1 MHCTLFKCLNPFFPD
16 SVVWIWADKPP
27 TGLLSLSE
35 WLIRLTRKR
44 EKLFSWSAMWVAWHT
59 HETQTQATFCKIT
72 FLFLFTSK
80 YFGMYNSFVW
90 GSWATYSTPETTEDQ
105 SWEKKKKPNHS
116 LHLLLQPS
124 IPPTEV
130 QHWPKRW
137 LATDALLCIAVR
149 NVGNHGEMKVL

>member
-105 SWEKKKKPNHS
+105 SWEKKTNPITHFICFYS
-116 LHLLLQPS
+116 LQFHQLKFNTDPS
-124 IPPTEV
+124 
-130 QHWPKRW
+130 
-137 LATDALLCIAVR
+137 
-149 NVGNHGEMKVL
+149 VGWQLMPSFA